1 MRILKVDKKN
11 LRKVVRITEK
21 SIKKGEIILCPTD
34 TVYGIL
40 ADATNKKAVE
50 RVFQIKKRSRGK
62 PIPIFVKDIKMAKKL
77 SFIDKEKE
85 KFLKMV
91 WPGKVTVVLK
101 RRNVLPER
109 IFGRTKTIGL
119 RIPDYKLVNNLL
131 LELNRPLTGTSAN
144 ISGKPAS
151 TKIKEVI
158 KQFEKEK
165 IKPDLVLG
173 AGNLKPCSPSKVID
187 LTAKKIKILRR

>member
-21 SIKKGEIILCPTD
+21 SIKKGEVILCPTD

-62 PIPIFVKDIKMAKKL
+62 PTPIFVKDIKMAKKL
-77 SFIDKEKE
+77 AFVDKKQE
-85 KFLKMV
+85 KFLKIV

-101 RRNVLPER
+101 RRDVLPK
-109 IFGRTKTIGL
+109 ILFGRTKTIGL

-131 LELNRPLTGTSAN
+131 LKLNRPLTGTSAN
-144 ISGKPAS
+144 VSGKPAS
-151 TKIKEVI
+151 TKIKEVLR
-158 KQFEKEK
+158 QFEKEK
-165 IKPDLVLG
+165 IKPDLVLD
-173 AGNLKPCSPSKVID
+173 AGNLKPSSPSKVID
-187 LTAKKIKILRR
+187 LSGRKIKILRR

>member
-11 LRKVVRITEK
+11 LRKVVIITEK
-21 SIKKGEIILCPTD
+21 SIKKGEVILCPTD

-62 PIPIFVKDIKMAKKL
+62 PTPIFVKDIKMAKKL
-77 SFIDKEKE
+77 AFVDKKQE
-85 KFLKMV
+85 KFLKIV
-91 WPGKVTVVLK
+91 WPSKITVVLK
-101 RRNVLPER
+101 SRNVLPK
-109 IFGRTKTIGL
+109 ILFGRTKTIGL

-131 LELNRPLTGTSAN
+131 LKLNRPLTGTSAN

-151 TKIKEVI
+151 TKIEEVI
-158 KQFEKEK
+158 EQFEKEK
-165 IKPDLVLG
+165 IKPDLILD
-173 AGNLKPCSPSKVID
+173 AGNLKPSSPSKVID
-187 LTAKKIKILRR
+187 LTGEKIKILRR

>member
-50 RVFQIKKRSRGK
+50 RIFQIKKRSRGK

-119 RIPDYKLVNNLL
+119 RIPDYKLVNPLL
-131 LELNRPLTGTSAN
+131 KKLNRPLTGTSAN

-151 TKIKEVI
+151 TKIQEVI
-158 KQFEKEK
+158 KQFKKEK
-165 IKPDLVLG
+165 IKPDLILD
-173 AGNLKPCSPSKVID
+173 AGNLKPSSLSKVID
-187 LTAKKIKILRR
+187 LTGEKIKILRR

>member
-21 SIKKGEIILCPTD
+21 SIKKGEVILCPTD

-62 PIPIFVKDIKMAKKL
+62 PTPIFVKDLKMAKKFA
-77 SFIDKEKE
+77 FINKKQED
-85 KFLKMV
+85 FLKMI
-91 WPGKVTVVLK
+91 WPGKVTIVLK
-101 RRNVLPER
+101 RKNVLPK
-109 IFGRTKTIGL
+109 ILFGKTKTIGL
-119 RIPDYKLVNNLL
+119 RIPDYKLINFLL
-131 LELNRPLTGTSAN
+131 KKLIRPLSGTSAN

-151 TKIKEVI
+151 TKIKEVLR
-158 KQFEKEK
+158 QFEKEK
-165 IKPDLVLG
+165 IKPDLVLD
-173 AGNLKPCSPSKVID
+173 AGNLKPSSPSKVID
-187 LTAKKIKILRR
+187 LSGRKIKILRR